1 MVQHVQSPNDMML
14 SKDLAPK
21 DLLVY
26 LGIKRH
32 YNAKT
37 GQCNPSIRTLS
48 KELRI
53 STRTIVVSIKEL
65 INSQWI
71 IQERKGRS
79 VNYAFSKYKNFEPFT
94 YEFLDNPN
102 YTFQEK
108 ALLAAVQQYMV
119 INKDGYGKITM
130 PTVELATHLN
140 LSSSTMH
147 RTETSLKQKGALT
160 IVENGANDAVIK
172 KNKTERVYALER
184 FAQGAAYLLKRHNE
198 QLEEHEERLE
208 KIEKEK
214 DNFIKKEDIKEIEAR
229 VVAAVLKAV
238 KPMVQECN
246 ENVKELG
253 KIKDV
258 TKILFDAQVQKQ
270 KDKQITL

>member
-1 MVQHVQSPNDMML
+1 MVQHVQLPNDMML

-48 KELRI
+48 KELGI

-71 IQERKGRS
+71 IQEKRGRS

-140 LSSSTMH
+140 LSPSTMH

-172 KNKTERVYALER
+172 KNKTERIYALER

-238 KPMVQECN
+238 KPMVKECN
-246 ENVKELG
+246 DNIKELG
-253 KIKDV
+253 DIKEV

>member
-1 MVQHVQSPNDMML
+1 MVQHVQLPNDMML

-48 KELRI
+48 KELGI

-71 IQERKGRS
+71 IQERRGRS

-130 PTVELATHLN
+130 PTVELTTHLN
-140 LSSSTMH
+140 LSPSTMY

-238 KPMVQECN
+238 KPMVKECN
-246 ENVKELG
+246 DNIKELG
-253 KIKDV
+253 DIKEV

-270 KDKQITL
+270 KR

>member
-1 MVQHVQSPNDMML
+1 MVQHVQLPNDMML

-48 KELRI
+48 KELGI

-71 IQERKGRS
+71 IQERRGRS

-140 LSSSTMH
+140 LSPSTMY

-160 IVENGANDAVIK
+160 VVENGANDAVVK

-208 KIEKEK
+208 QIEKEK

-258 TKILFDAQVQKQ
+258 TKILFDAQVQKER
-270 KDKQITL
+270 DKQITL

>member
-48 KELRI
+48 KELGI

-229 VVAAVLKAV
+229 VVSAVLKAV

-258 TKILFDAQVQKQ
+258 TKILFDAQVQKE